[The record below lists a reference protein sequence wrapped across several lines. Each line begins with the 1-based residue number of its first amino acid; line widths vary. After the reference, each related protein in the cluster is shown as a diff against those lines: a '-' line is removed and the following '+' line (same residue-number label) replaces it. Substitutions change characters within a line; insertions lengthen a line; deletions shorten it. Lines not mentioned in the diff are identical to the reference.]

1 MPTPQTFTNG
11 RNEVKLYTTQGRRGA
26 SYQACYYVG
35 GKRERKTFADLA
47 AARRFARQKLNDLAT
62 TTDEAEAVS
71 TPELESYLAAKRIIA
86 PAGLPLHNVCE
97 TFMAAREML
106 GATPLL
112 DAVRRYLRQNKG
124 VQLVPIRQAVQ
135 EFLVERERIGV
146 CWRYMAQLRCDLNRF
161 TRAFAG
167 RHLPDIG
174 TPELDEWICS
184 DASRAQITR
193 TNVRQR
199 LTTFAHWCR
208 KRGYLSRECRTF
220 EDMASYSVPPAP
232 ILIYTPEEMR
242 KLMGAVHD
250 WVGVFFAIWGFAG
263 LRSEEIRR
271 LDWRDVNLDRGFI
284 VIEAEKAKTKRRR
297 LVPISE
303 NLAAWLRPIAR
314 ESGSVLGVFNTH
326 MGSHQ
331 VCDRAGVAWKRNA
344 FRHSYVS
351 YRLALTNDAAK
362 VALEAGHDAQVMF
375 AHYRELVRPD
385 QAQEWFNIFPEADY
399 PQCLK
404 ARCKPR
410 GQAAVKAKLA
420 AAAAAA
426 H

>member
-11 RNEVKLYTTQGRRGA
+11 RNEVKLYTTQGRSGA
-26 SYQACYYVG
+26 SYQVCYYAG

-47 AARRFARQKLNDLAT
+47 EARRFSRQKLNDLAT
-62 TTDEAEAVS
+62 TSHEAEAVS

-86 PAGLPLHNVCE
+86 SAGLPLHNVCE

-106 GATPLL
+106 GDTPLL

-124 VQLVPIRQAVQ
+124 VEGVPIKQSAQ
-135 EFLVERERIGV
+135 EFMEARGRMGV

-161 TRAFAG
+161 TAGFAG
-167 RHLPDIG
+167 RQLADI
-174 TPELDEWICS
+174 TTRELDEWICR
-184 DASRAQITR
+184 DTSRAQITR

-199 LTTFAHWCR
+199 LMTFARWCR
-208 KRGYLSRECRTF
+208 KRGYLARECRAF
-220 EDMASYSVPPAP
+220 EDMATYTVPPAS

-250 WVGVFFAIWGFAG
+250 WVGPFFAIWGFAG

-271 LDWRDVNLDRGFI
+271 LDWRDVSLDRGFI
-284 VIEAEKAKTKRRR
+284 VIEAAKAKTKRRR
-297 LVPISE
+297 LVPISD

-314 ESGSVLGVFNTH
+314 ESGSVLGLYNTH
-326 MGSHQ
+326 VGCHI
-331 VCDRAGVAWKRNA
+331 VCKRAGVEWKRNA

-351 YRLALTNDAAK
+351 YRLALTSDAAK

-385 QAQEWFNIFPEADY
+385 QAQDWFNIFPGADY
-399 PQCLK
+399 PQCLLAHRRRK
-404 ARCKPR
+404 GRKPAQVASLR
-410 GQAAVKAKLA
+410 
-420 AAAAAA
+420 
-426 H
+426 

>member
-11 RNEVKLYTTQGRRGA
+11 RNEVKLYTTQGRSGA

-47 AARRFARQKLNDLAT
+47 EARRFARQKLNDLAT
-62 TTDEAEAVS
+62 TTDEAQAVS

-86 PAGLPLHNVCE
+86 PSGLPLHNVCE
-97 TFMAAREML
+97 TFMAARELL
-106 GATPLL
+106 GETPLL

-124 VQLVPIRQAVQ
+124 VETVPLGRAAQ
-135 EFLVERERIGV
+135 EFMDSRERMGV
-146 CWRYMAQLRCDLNRF
+146 CWRYIGQLRCDLNRF
-161 TRAFAG
+161 TSAFAG
-167 RHLPDIG
+167 RQLADI
-174 TPELDEWICS
+174 TTRELDEWICG
-184 DASRAQITR
+184 DTSRAQITR

-199 LTTFAHWCR
+199 LLTFARWCR

-220 EDMASYSVPPAP
+220 EDMATYAVPPAP

-242 KLMGAVHD
+242 NLMGAVHD

-263 LRSEEIRR
+263 LRAEEIRR
-271 LDWRDVNLDRGFI
+271 LDWRDVNLDRSFI
-284 VIEAEKAKTKRRR
+284 VVEADKAKTKRRR

-303 NLAAWLRPIAR
+303 NLAAWLRPLAR
-314 ESGSVLGVFNTH
+314 ESGSVLGGLYNTH
-326 MGSHQ
+326 MGCHQ

-385 QAQEWFNIFPEADY
+385 EAQEWFNIFPEADY

-404 ARCKPR
+404 TRCKLR
-410 GQAAVKAKLA
+410 GRAAQKARLA
-420 AAAAAA
+420 AAAAR
-426 H
+426 

>member
-26 SYQACYYVG
+26 SYQACYYAG

-47 AARRFARQKLNDLAT
+47 EARRFARQKLNDLAT
-62 TTDEAEAVS
+62 TTHEAEAVS

-86 PAGLPLHNVCE
+86 PSGLPLHNVCE
-97 TFMAAREML
+97 TFMAARGLL
-106 GATPLL
+106 GETPLL
-112 DAVRRYLRQNKG
+112 DAVRRHLRQNKG
-124 VQLVPIRQAVQ
+124 VETVPIKQATQ
-135 EFLVERERIGV
+135 EFMDARERMGV
-146 CWRYMAQLRCDLNRF
+146 CWRYMAQLRCDLGRLAS
-161 TRAFAG
+161 AFAG
-167 RHLPDIG
+167 RQIAEIT
-174 TPELDEWICS
+174 TPQLDEWICS
-184 DASRAQITR
+184 DTSRAQITR

-199 LTTFAHWCR
+199 LMTFARWCKR
-208 KRGYLSRECRTF
+208 RGYLSRECRVF
-220 EDMASYSVPPAP
+220 EDMATYTVPPAS

-242 KLMGAVHD
+242 KLMGPVHD
-250 WVGVFFAIWGFAG
+250 WVAPFFAIWGFAG

-271 LDWRDVNLDRGFI
+271 LDWRAVNLERGFI

-297 LVPISE
+297 LVPMSE

-314 ESGSVLGVFNTH
+314 ESGAVLGLYNTH
-326 MGSHQ
+326 QGCHV
-331 VCDRAGVAWKRNA
+331 VCKRAGVDWKRNA

-385 QAQEWFNIFPEADY
+385 QAHEWFNIFPDADY
-399 PQCLK
+399 PRCLL
-404 ARCKPR
+404 ARCSKKGRRP
-410 GQAAVKAKLA
+410 AKVALPG
-420 AAAAAA
+420 
-426 H
+426 

>member
-11 RNEVKLYTTQGRRGA
+11 CNEVKLYTTQGRRGA
-26 SYQACYYVG
+26 SYQACYYAG

-47 AARRFARQKLNDLAT
+47 EARRFARQKLNDLAT

-86 PAGLPLHNVCE
+86 SSGLPLHSVCE

-106 GATPLL
+106 GNTPLL
-112 DAVRRYLRQNKG
+112 DAVRRYARQNQG
-124 VQLVPIRQAVQ
+124 VQSVPIRQAAQ
-135 EFLVERERIGV
+135 EFMAARERMGV

-161 TRAFAG
+161 IDGFAG
-167 RHLPDIG
+167 RQLADI
-174 TPELDEWICS
+174 TTRELDEWICA
-184 DASRAQITR
+184 DTSRAQITR

-199 LTTFAHWCR
+199 LMTFARWCR

-220 EDMASYSVPPAP
+220 EDMATYSVPPAP
-232 ILIYTPEEMR
+232 ILIYTPDEMR
-242 KLMGAVHD
+242 KLMNEVHD
-250 WVGVFFAIWGFAG
+250 WVAPFFAIWGFAG

-303 NLAAWLRPIAR
+303 NLAAWLRPIAQ
-314 ESGSVLGVFNTH
+314 ESGAVLGLYNTH
-326 MGSHQ
+326 MGCHK

-351 YRLALTNDAAK
+351 YRLAITNDAAK

-385 QAQEWFNIFPEADY
+385 QAQEWFSIFPGAGY
-399 PQCLK
+399 PQCLW
-404 ARCKPR
+404 ARRSRKSRKP
-410 GQAAVKAKLA
+410 AKVIPA
-420 AAAAAA
+420 Q
-426 H
+426 